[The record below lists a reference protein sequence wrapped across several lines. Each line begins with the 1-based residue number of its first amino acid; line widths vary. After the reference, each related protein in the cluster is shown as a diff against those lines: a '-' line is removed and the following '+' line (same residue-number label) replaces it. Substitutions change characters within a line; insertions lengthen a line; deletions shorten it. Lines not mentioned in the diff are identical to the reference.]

1 MKKGPLSNKEKKF
14 IDENSELSVE
24 DLCKELDRSKNI
36 VSNYK
41 KEKPETKQKATTT
54 PTHNL
59 FARKKDRGVVVM
71 TETASATSDENK
83 KNRKQKMPNRY
94 RDIIHKIRED

>member
-14 IDENSELSVE
+14 IDDNSELSVE
-24 DLCKELDRSKNI
+24 DLCKELDRSKSI

-41 KEKPETKQKATTT
+41 KVKQEPKKKDTTT

-71 TETASATSDENK
+71 TETASTISDENK
-83 KNRKQKMPNRY
+83 KNRKQEMPSRY
-94 RDIIHKIRED
+94 RNIIHKIRED